1 MRKTLCTVLFVA
13 FSFSVWSQSS
23 GDVQRPFKR
32 DNFLIDTYFTQLQGL
47 NNTVDY
53 KFISHGNAFSFLYD
67 FDLKSK
73 RTSLAVGLGYANQN
87 YYTNASINR
96 LDTTVGTYSV
106 FEPLPAGTSYQT
118 NKFKTNFLTVPF
130 EVRLRGKPNEKQHH
144 WKLYMGGYLKFTMNS
159 FEKYNADGIK
169 FKDLYQP
176 DVRKFGYGVSL
187 RAGYARF
194 MLMTKYSLSPVFQDN
209 KGEVVNNLSFGLT
222 LIPF

>member
-1 MRKTLCTVLFVA
+1 MRKTLCIALFLSTSLCA
-13 FSFSVWSQSS
+13 WSQSS
-23 GDVQRPFKR
+23 SDVQRPFKK
-32 DNFLIDTYFTQLQGL
+32 DNFLVDLYFTQLMGL
-47 NNTVDY
+47 NNAVDY

-73 RTSLAVGLGYANQN
+73 RTSVAVGLGYANQN
-87 YYTNASINR
+87 YYTNGSVTR
-96 LDTTVGTYSV
+96 LDTTVGTHSV
-106 FEPLPAGTSYQT
+106 FQPLPAGTSYET

-130 EVRLRGKPNEKQHH
+130 EVRLRSKADEKQHH
-144 WKLYMGGYLKFTMNS
+144 WKLYMGGYLKFTMNA
-159 FEKYNADGIK
+159 FEKYNASGIK
-169 FKDLYQP
+169 IKDLYQP

-209 KGEVVNNLSFGLT
+209 KGEVVNNLSIGLT